1 MNGFEVKNVFEHL
14 DRLAYEIGPRRA
26 GSRGDGRAVEYL
38 SSRLREYGLKV
49 HREDFKF
56 VSRERSLGFPLFL
69 GLLSLFLTFFLP
81 PLPSLLPWTL
91 TLLLIW
97 RPGLLPGK
105 RTCNLLAELE
115 GEGERR
121 VLLAHRD
128 SAPCV
133 SRPRLLEL
141 YHLLHPPSLL
151 LPTLFLLLRLLLP
164 SLWPW
169 GGVLALLLFGFPRSL
184 PLFSPSPRASPGAND
199 NASGV
204 SLLLEVARVCSQLN
218 PRPPLLLV
226 FTGAEEEGLWGARA
240 LASGGHL
247 RREDRILN
255 VDTVGVGRAYV
266 VVGGGIWRRERTP
279 ARLNQEVEDCLRKE
293 GLKPGEWWAVFSF
306 HDHLPLLRRGFAA
319 TTLTADPGLRRNSTL
334 FRLLGLRGAGRRGW
348 RYLHTEED
356 LPERVELP
364 LLERM
369 GKALLR
375 YAGAGE
381 TPR

>member
-1 MNGFEVKNVFEHL
+1 MNGFEVRNVFEHL

-26 GSRGDGRAVEYL
+26 GSRGDERALDYL
-38 SSRLREYGLKV
+38 SSKLKEYGLKV
-49 HREDFKF
+49 QRQDFKF
-56 VSRERSLGFPLFL
+56 VDRERRLWSTLLL
-69 GLLSLFLTFFLP
+69 GLLSLLLSLLLP
-81 PLPSLLPWTL
+81 PLPSLLPWSL
-91 TLLLIW
+91 TLLLTW
-97 RPGLLPGK
+97 RPDLLPGR

-141 YHLLHPPSLL
+141 YHLLQLPSLL
-151 LPTLFLLLRLLLP
+151 LPTLFLLLRPLLP

-169 GGVLALLLFGFPRSL
+169 GGVLALLLFGIPRSL
-184 PLFSPSPRASPGAND
+184 PLLSLSSRASPGAND

-240 LASGGHL
+240 LASSGYL
-247 RREDRILN
+247 RKEDRILN
-255 VDTVGVGRAYV
+255 VDTVGVGRTYV
-266 VVGGGIWRRERTP
+266 VVGGGMWRRRRTP
-279 ARLNQEVEDCLRKE
+279 SWLNEEVKECLRRE
-293 GLKPGEWWAVFSF
+293 GLKPGDWWTVFSF
-306 HDHLPLLRRGFAA
+306 HDHLPLLHRGFSA
-319 TTLTADPGLRRNSTL
+319 TTLTADPSLRRGSLL
-334 FRLLGLRGAGRRGW
+334 FGLLGLRGAGRRGW

-356 LPERVELP
+356 LPEKVELP
-364 LLERM
+364 NLEKL
-369 GKALLR
+369 GGALLR
-375 YAGAGE
+375 FAGA
-381 TPR
+381 R

>member
-1 MNGFEVKNVFEHL
+1 MNGFEVRNVFEHL

-49 HREDFKF
+49 YREDFKF
-56 VSRERSLGFPLFL
+56 VNRERSLGFPLLL
-69 GLLSLFLTFFLP
+69 GFLSLFLTFLLP
-81 PLPSLLPWTL
+81 PLPSLSPWIL

-141 YHLLHPPSLL
+141 YHLLHLPSLL

-184 PLFSPSPRASPGAND
+184 PFFSLSFRASPGAND

-226 FTGAEEEGLWGARA
+226 FTGAEEEGLWGSRA
-240 LASGGHL
+240 LASGGYL
-247 RREDRILN
+247 RREDKILN
-255 VDTVGVGRAYV
+255 VDTVGVGRVYV
-266 VVGGGIWRRERTP
+266 VVGGGTWRKERTP

-293 GLKPGEWWAVFSF
+293 GLKLGKWWTVFSF

-319 TTLTADPGLRRNSTL
+319 TTLTADPGLRRNSLL
-334 FRLLGLRGAGRRGW
+334 FRIFRLRGAGRRGW

-364 LLERM
+364 TLEKLGR
-369 GKALLR
+369 ALLR
-375 YAGAGE
+375 FAGAGE
-381 TPR
+381 FPR